1 MANCI
6 SCGRELP
13 SFSFGQ
19 RSDVC
24 ANCRATAVDAPGS
37 KPATSP
43 QSRIAVTRGWPPVT
57 TALVAINA
65 AVFVAMVLT
74 GVSITEPTTAQ
85 LLKWGADFGP
95 QSLGSQPW
103 RLLTSNY
110 VHIGIIHIALNMWC
124 LWNLG
129 LLAEHIFD
137 RWTYVLAYT
146 ACGLAGSVASLWW
159 HPMAMGAGASGA
171 IFGLAG
177 ALIAALYLGRLPIP
191 KAAMRG
197 TLNSL
202 VAFAGYNLFFGAVG
216 ARIDN
221 SAHIGGLV
229 AGLVVGAALARKLT
243 EPADVRQRWR
253 FGVFA
258 VTALV
263 LFVLFSSVKQTRGY
277 VVPLERGLDAL
288 QSGQN
293 DDAIRN
299 LEQAASKQPNDHIIQ
314 VMLGQAYLRKLDY
327 AKAEVTLQRAVQTDS
342 EDSQAQYFLGFTQLK
357 LGKSDQA
364 ITTLQK
370 AAQLD
375 PNNPDIETNLGL
387 AYQARNMRTE
397 AQAAFQKAIEL
408 RKAAKGTE

>member
-1 MANCI
+1 MGVI
-6 SCGRELP
+6 KS
-13 SFSFGQ
+13 S
-19 RSDVC
+19 
-24 ANCRATAVDAPGS
+24 
-37 KPATSP
+37 
-43 QSRIAVTRGWPPVT
+43 PPVT

-74 GVSITEPTTAQ
+74 GVSVSEPTTAQ

-110 VHIGIIHIALNMWC
+110 VHIGIIHIAVNMWC

-129 LLAEHIFD
+129 LLAELFFD

-146 ACGLAGSVASLWW
+146 ASGLAGSIASLWW
-159 HPMAMGAGASGA
+159 HPMGVGAGASGA

-177 ALIAALYLGRLPIP
+177 ALIAALYLGKLPISKP
-191 KAAMRG
+191 AMRSV
-197 TLNSL
+197 LNSL
-202 VAFAGYNLFFGAVG
+202 LIFAAYNLFFGAVT
-216 ARIDN
+216 ARTDN

-229 AGLVVGAALARKLT
+229 VGLAIGAALAKKLT
-243 EPADVRQRWR
+243 EPAEVRQRWR

-263 LFVLFSSVKQTRGY
+263 LLVLFSSVKQTRGY

-293 DDAIRN
+293 DEAIRN
-299 LEQAASKQPNDHIIQ
+299 LEQAASKRSNDHIIQ

-327 AKAEVTLQRAVQTDS
+327 AKAEATLQRAVQTDS
-342 EDSQAQYFLGFTQLK
+342 EDSHAQYFLGFTQLK

-375 PNNPDIETNLGL
+375 PNNPDIETNLGM

-397 AQAAFQKAIEL
+397 AQAAFQKAVQL
-408 RKAAKGTE
+408 RKTADSTH

>member
-13 SFSFGQ
+13 SFSFVE

-24 ANCRATAVDAPGS
+24 ANCRAVAVDAPGS
-37 KPATSP
+37 KPIPPA
-43 QSRIAVTRGWPPVT
+43 QSRIDVIKSWPPVT

-65 AVFVAMVLT
+65 AVFVTMLLG
-74 GVSITEPTTAQ
+74 GVSVTEPTTAQ
-85 LLKWGADFGP
+85 LLKWGANFGP
-95 QSLGSQPW
+95 RSLGSQPW

-129 LLAEHIFD
+129 LLAENIFD
-137 RWTYVLAYT
+137 PWTYVLAYT
-146 ACGLAGSVASLWW
+146 ACGLAGSLASLWW
-159 HPMAMGAGASGA
+159 HPLVMGAGASGA

-177 ALIAALYLGRLPIP
+177 ALIAALYLGRLPISKP
-191 KAAMRG
+191 AMRG
-197 TLNSL
+197 TLKSL
-202 VAFAGYNLFFGAVG
+202 LAFAGYNLFFGAVG

-229 AGLVVGAALARKLT
+229 AGLAVGAALARKLT
-243 EPADVRQRWR
+243 EPAEVRQRWR

-263 LFVLFSSVKQTRGY
+263 LFVLFSSVKQTSGY

-288 QSGQN
+288 QNNQP
-293 DDAIRN
+293 DDAVRN
-299 LEQAASKQPNDHIIQ
+299 LEQAAAKRPNDHIVQ
-314 VMLGQAYLRKLDY
+314 VILGQAYLRKLDY
-327 AKAEVTLQRAVQTDS
+327 AKAETALQHAVQTQS
-342 EDSQAQYFLGFTQLK
+342 EDAQAQYFLGFTQLK
-357 LGKSDQA
+357 LGKAEQA
-364 ITTLQK
+364 TATLQK

-375 PNNPDIETNLGL
+375 PSNPDIEQNLGM
-387 AYQARNMRTE
+387 AYAARNMRPE
-397 AQAAFQKAIEL
+397 AQATFQKANQL
-408 RKAAKGTE
+408 RKAANNSR